1 MRRQS
6 LSLPNVL
13 SITARQCIENAREGV
28 LACKEDCG
36 LFLALHSPRAADGLP
51 CEGVHSPFRRP
62 RADPTSDRHV
72 DASELICSK
81 SKDPRP
87 NLMKLA
93 VVLSRL

>member
-1 MRRQS
+1 MTIEKVFAH
-6 LSLPNVL
+6 LVYPNFNDELDV
-13 SITARQCIENAREGV
+13 SFTASEV
-28 LACKEDCG
+28 P
-36 LFLALHSPRAADGLP
+36 PRAADGLP

-62 RADPTSDRHV
+62 CADPTSDRHV

>member
-1 MRRQS
+1 MKANLIGFGPQRR
-6 LSLPNVL
+6 LPP
-13 SITARQCIENAREGV
+13 
-28 LACKEDCG
+28 
-36 LFLALHSPRAADGLP
+36 FLTLPSPRAAAGLP